1 MNKEVRGAI
10 KNFVDSVQAECNALT
25 ESGEFYLYYVGA
37 TSEKIDVMSFE
48 IDEKSLDMD
57 GSMKGAYNGLLSVL
71 SDTLPDIQ
79 KVVVTIC
86 DEVETELSYDSSSKV
101 LWVYNWNEEEW
112 ENGIM
117 K

>member
-1 MNKEVRGAI
+1 MNKEVRNAI

-37 TSEKIDVMSFE
+37 TSEKIDVMSLE
-48 IDEKSLDMD
+48 IDEKSLDMG
-57 GSMKGAYNGLLSVL
+57 GSMKEAYSGLLSIL

-86 DEVETELSYDSSSKV
+86 DEVEPEVRYDSGSKV
-101 LWVYNWNEEEW
+101 LWVYNWNDEEW